1 MPYMVPGSN
10 VQDLYVVHALS
21 PFTIG
26 ENVSVLDSCRD
37 QRAQM
42 RQQRLHSYVLGNS
55 ILDTREYWL

>member
-1 MPYMVPGSN
+1 M
-10 VQDLYVVHALS
+10 QDLYVVHALS